1 MAEGHCFVSP
11 SDTRVAL
18 GVYRLE
24 ARCGPVILLDVVK
37 SSSQNGHPVLEWW
50 AV

>member
-1 MAEGHCFVSP
+1 MGEGIVSFPP

-37 SSSQNGHPVLEWW
+37 SSSQNGRPVLEWW
-50 AV
+50 AI